1 MLVFRTRQSGATNT
15 FVRIRL
21 NQGTLG
27 APLGERIQGVV
38 VPNHVTVPFL
48 LKKIVKALMEMVLV
62 FIQRK
67 DCVKVSQHDMRKIEI

>member
-27 APLGERIQGVV
+27 APLGERTQGVV
-38 VPNHVTVPFL
+38 VLNHATAPFL
-48 LKKIVKALMEMVLV
+48 LKKIAKALMVMVLV

-67 DCVKVSQHDMRKIEI
+67 HCVKVSDDDMQKIEI